1 MYELANHIDTN
12 EKMQSNLSGSALRN
26 RLIGLEQR
34 IKNSEGSM
42 KNIIKG
48 RLYFMFKL
56 FNKAEKSNYDYRD
69 IATKFTLNIPQDDV
83 SIAQIISQIP
93 DGVLSKST
101 MRTLFSFMFNSERE
115 QRLIDAEKQKEFDQE
130 VDLDK
135 VVGKDG

>member
-1 MYELANHIDTN
+1 
-12 EKMQSNLSGSALRN
+12 
-26 RLIGLEQR
+26 
-34 IKNSEGSM
+34 M

-56 FNKAEKSNYDYRD
+56 FNKTEKLDYDYRD
-69 IATKFTLNIPQDDV
+69 IDTKFTLNIPQDDV

-93 DGVLSKST
+93 DGVLSKTT

-115 QRLIDAEKQKEFDQE
+115 QRLIDAEKQKEMDNE
-130 VDLDK
+130 VNLDK